1 MTRLARKLNAKR
13 LINQFHRDIHSH
25 KKEKQG
31 RLARCNMLRN
41 YAFRLFLSPHTRSAN
56 PPGDAYVIFTSQ
68 AAHTPEVVLG
78 ARHPEERRY
87 RASTAPKRQHT
98 SALGQRPRSP
108 LPGCCH
114 KAPDDRHSSA
124 PCITCRRHRCSAR
137 SERGKRMRVGLA
149 RADPRLLSRAAA
161 TSTTIATTSYA
172 NHSQ

>member
-1 MTRLARKLNAKR
+1 MPFASFYLHIRVLPT
-13 LINQFHRDIHSH
+13 HR
-25 KKEKQG
+25 G
-31 RLARCNMLRN
+31 MPT
-41 YAFRLFLSPHTRSAN
+41 LS
-56 PPGDAYVIFTSQ
+56 SQ
-68 AAHTPEVVLG
+68 AAHTPKVVLG

-87 RASTAPKRQHT
+87 RASTAPKRLHT

-172 NHSQ
+172 ESLSMTKNRAIDVSGTH